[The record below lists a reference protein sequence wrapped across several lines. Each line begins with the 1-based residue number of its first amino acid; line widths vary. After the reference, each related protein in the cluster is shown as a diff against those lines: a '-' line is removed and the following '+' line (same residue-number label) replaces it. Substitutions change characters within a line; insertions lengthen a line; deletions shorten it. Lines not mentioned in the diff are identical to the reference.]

1 MMKKLLEDFKTLDN
15 SWKFIIVGS
24 LIGLVGYV
32 MSETVTYEFWYPLH
46 WVGIGIAIFGW
57 LMAAFGK

>member
-1 MMKKLLEDFKTLDN
+1 MKKLFEDFKTLDN

-32 MSETVTYEFWYPLH
+32 MSETVTYEFWYSLFM
-46 WVGIGIAIFGW
+46 I
-57 LMAAFGK
+57 

>member
-1 MMKKLLEDFKTLDN
+1 MKKLLEDFKTLDN

-46 WVGIGIAIFGW
+46 WVGIGIAILAG
-57 LMAAFGK
+57 

>member
-1 MMKKLLEDFKTLDN
+1 MKKLLEDFKTLDN

-32 MSETVTYEFWYPLH
+32 MSETVTYEFWYLKFKLIKH
-46 WVGIGIAIFGW
+46 IHH
-57 LMAAFGK
+57 K